1 MNPPT
6 TDLVLGKII
15 LFHLI
20 NLIYKKKKKPG
31 KQDEKTSNEDAP
43 GAVSLQTI
51 LALQKGFFFFFF
63 FQFSISF

>member
-20 NLIYKKKKKPG
+20 NLIYK
-31 KQDEKTSNEDAP
+31 DEKTSNEDAP